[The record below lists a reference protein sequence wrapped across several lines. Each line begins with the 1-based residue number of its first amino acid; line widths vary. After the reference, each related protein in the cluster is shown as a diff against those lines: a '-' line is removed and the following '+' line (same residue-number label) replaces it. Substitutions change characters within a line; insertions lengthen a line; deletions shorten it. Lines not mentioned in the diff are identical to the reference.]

1 MAAAGLPDARGSHS
15 ALGCHLQPPF
25 PLGVPG
31 WCQGCHQTPQVQR
44 TGWLPLGYGIRMAYP
59 NSCPQGPENT
69 DNSEILPI
77 LFLDFF
83 CLFFFFSWTML
94 VTCLCWEAPW
104 CVNQKYTKPT
114 WPPARAPQSLS
125 CHRADSVD
133 PPPASGLLAK
143 TSPHHHGHSGPQGSC
158 PVGVLV
164 KLAVTFW
171 FGSLLGNLGAYST
184 AAGFAKA
191 ESLH

>member
-1 MAAAGLPDARGSHS
+1 LLLAVTCIHPSPWESQVGARARDATPH
-15 ALGCHLQPPF
+15 GCGIT
-25 PLGVPG
+25 PL
-31 WCQGCHQTPQVQR
+31 
-44 TGWLPLGYGIRMAYP
+44 LF
-59 NSCPQGPENT
+59 PENT
-69 DNSEILPI
+69 DNSELRFYQFY
-77 LFLDFF
+77 FLDF
-83 CLFFFFSWTML
+83 LSFFFSWTML

-104 CVNQKYTKPT
+104 CVNQKYKKPT

-133 PPPASGLLAK
+133 PPPVFGLLAK
-143 TSPHHHGHSGPQGSC
+143 TSPHHHGYSGPQGSC
-158 PVGVLV
+158 
-164 KLAVTFW
+164 LAGMPQLSWWCPFW